1 MLNAFKQRK
10 DRRAPVGVSKVAY
23 RLLVTA
29 VLLILPLIFIVY
41 LYISQLTQD
50 LAIAARQRAQIETV
64 KQLTLL
70 NGLFAQRLAT
80 PASPTQMTADDQLDV
95 LALAHRVVK
104 ELRRHLPPSADISSQ
119 LEDCVIQR
127 QNTRM
132 TALSSQLADSCLN
145 IFYNTYETIAYFSDV
160 MHISSATD
168 RHRAMLVTQQLPL
181 ILNQSLQVLQNI
193 RRLSTQRRPG
203 SLRQQQQETEGKL
216 AALITATDKQSGEL
230 QAIVRPV
237 LDNMQKTLEKIK
249 RLAFIGVLDGTQETS
264 MNIIHDITE
273 LRHQSTELA
282 SRLQGKAIT
291 HLNNLD
297 NSLSTQEQS
306 IQTQI
311 NTIIIM
317 VICIVILA
325 ILLGYFVIG
334 NIREMQFY
342 LKSQNRLLELRVTER
357 TQEIAEANRKTEELN
372 EILVEQNKEAQHLAD
387 KAESA
392 NRAKSLFLA
401 AMSHEIRT
409 PLNAVIGGS
418 DLLRQTALNNR
429 QRDLLKMIHQSGKTL
444 LELVNDV
451 LDFSKIEAGELT
463 LEQVSFSPK
472 KLVEEL
478 INMFQFKAQE
488 KHLTLTHIFDPSCH
502 GKWEGDP
509 TRVKQIIMNLLSNA
523 IKFTD
528 NGSVTCHLDKTEKG
542 ILRIRVTDTG
552 IGIQPDKIATLFDA
566 FVQSDNSITR
576 KYGGSGLGLSITKRL
591 IELMGGDI
599 TVSSKEEVGTTF
611 EVILPLKQRQ
621 QEGAIPLDE
630 PDTQQSEALGT
641 QRLSGHVLL
650 AEDVVINQ
658 MIATEVLSGYGLQVS
673 CANNGQ
679 EAVDKYQKHTYDL
692 ILMDIHMPVMDG
704 LEATSKIREI
714 EKAQAAHSP
723 IPIIAMTADVLAE
736 TPARTQRAGLDD
748 YVPKPFEPDEL
759 FRVLQKHLNKPPKS

>member
-10 DRRAPVGVSKVAY
+10 DRRAPVEVSKVAY

-80 PASPTQMTADDQLDV
+80 PVSPTQMTADDQLDV

-104 ELRRHLPPSADISSQ
+104 ELRRHLPPSADISTQ

-127 QNTRM
+127 QKTRM
-132 TALSSQLADSCLN
+132 TSLSSQLADNCLN

-203 SLRQQQQETEGKL
+203 PLRQQQQETEGRL
-216 AALITATDKQSGEL
+216 AALITATDKHSGEL

-237 LDNMQKTLEKIK
+237 LGNMQKMLEKIK

-273 LRHQSTELA
+273 LRHQSAELA
-282 SRLQGKAIT
+282 SRLQGKAII

-297 NSLSTQEQS
+297 NSLSSQEQS

-429 QRDLLKMIHQSGKTL
+429 QRDLLKMVHQSGKTL

-502 GKWEGDP
+502 GEWEGDP
-509 TRVKQIIMNLLSNA
+509 TRFKQIIMNLLSNA

-599 TVSSKEEVGTTF
+599 TVSSKEEAGTTF